1 MLSAQFTATVTVG
14 LRFISFTETRT
25 STGQDPVS
33 ESLSRTFCEGDSGYF
48 MCERP
53 NPLFV
58 GELHAARR
66 LALLAVSASGDGGHA
81 MFQGDGVAEADSE
94 WTVSPLVDGVA
105 DFNILGRMVPIE
117 SLLTASL
124 FDLTAKCGDSS
135 RIWTLWE

>member
-25 STGQDPVS
+25 STGPDPVS

-66 LALLAVSASGDGGHA
+66 LACWQCLQAGMAA
-81 MFQGDGVAEADSE
+81 MRCSKE
-94 WTVSPLVDGVA
+94 
-105 DFNILGRMVPIE
+105 
-117 SLLTASL
+117 TA
-124 FDLTAKCGDSS
+124 
-135 RIWTLWE
+135 